1 MLKNNAMPTCWLL
14 RKVLEEET
22 TYTNALKRLKN
33 NKITAPVYYVV
44 SGVGPN

>member
-1 MLKNNAMPTCWLL
+1 MIKNNAMPTCWLL

-22 TYTNALKRLKN
+22 TYAGAINRLKN
-33 NKITAPVYYVV
+33 DNISAPVYYVV